1 MSEKTHRLKI
11 DKAVAQREAEGRCA
25 NNEPAGVRLPLAQLG
40 ALPLYYHGSPALFKQ
55 FSLDKSGEST
65 GIKFGYGVYLTEVE
79 ASAAHYSQPRNMEPT
94 PEHYLYTVAIPP
106 LTEDNHLVSARPVD
120 TSIVDRV
127 EKELNVKI
135 PAEITNAGKDF
146 RKYVGC
152 LLTGGK
158 KAGFAEEQRAAE
170 FFDSIGVFYNVW
182 PTAQTVPDGPK
193 NICVFN
199 PDHIAIIKTESIEIE
214 LKCKKWKLVS
224 RKEIRR

>member
-11 DKAVAQREAEGRCA
+11 DRAVAQREAEGRCA

-40 ALPLYYHGSPALFKQ
+40 ALPHYYHGSPALFKQ

-79 ASAAHYSQPRNMEPT
+79 ASAVHYSQPRNMEPT

-106 LTEDNHLVSARPVD
+106 LTEDNHLVSARPVAP
-120 TSIVDRV
+120 SIVTRIEQKLKV
-127 EKELNVKI
+127 SI
-135 PAEITNAGKDF
+135 PPEVTKAGKDF

-158 KAGFAEEQRAAE
+158 KAGCAEEHRAAE
-170 FFDSIGVFYNVW
+170 FFDSIGVLYNVW

-199 PDHIAIIKTESIEIE
+199 PARIAIIKTESIEIE

-224 RKEIRR
+224 RKEVRR

>member
-11 DKAVAQREAEGRCA
+11 DKVVAQREAEGRCA
-25 NNEPAGVRLPLAQLG
+25 VSAGIRLPLAQLG
-40 ALPLYYHGSPALFKQ
+40 ALPHYYHGSPALFKQ

-79 ASAAHYSQPRNMEPT
+79 ASAVHYSQPRNMEPP

-120 TSIVDRV
+120 PCIVSRV

-152 LLTGGK
+152 LLTGAK
-158 KAGFAEEQRAAE
+158 KTGLAEEQRAAE
-170 FFDSIGVFYNVW
+170 FFDSIGVLYNVW
-182 PTAQTVPDGPK
+182 PTAQTVPNGPK

-199 PDHIAIIKTESIEIE
+199 PAHIAIIKTESIEIE
-214 LKCKKWKLVS
+214 LKCKKWKLIS
-224 RKEIRR
+224 RHPAQI